1 MLSAAFFFHAQCHHF
16 QLVQC
21 DFPRTTEA
29 DAAVQL
35 CRHVII
41 ETNKTTARLF
51 PEVPDC
57 ETDAFWDHMEKLIV
71 LNKKLMAISNS
82 DAPKW
87 LKNLQKVPVIERFA
101 AELLALFL
109 GKTIQSGSVD
119 FSSNEAA
126 IVY

>member
-1 MLSAAFFFHAQCHHF
+1 M
-16 QLVQC
+16 
-21 DFPRTTEA
+21 
-29 DAAVQL
+29 
-35 CRHVII
+35 II

-57 ETDAFWDHMEKLIV
+57 ETEQFWDHMEKLID

-82 DAPKW
+82 DAPGW
-87 LKNLQKVPVIERFA
+87 LKNLRKAPVIERFA
-101 AELLALFL
+101 AELLQLFI

-119 FSSNEAA
+119 FSTNETA